1 MDNIIDK
8 LFQEIE
14 YQKNEFNNELTYYS
28 NNDWAYYFTL
38 HINDTEFKK
47 IKSFSD
53 FEQIEEYKKFKISF
67 DLLEQKGES
76 NKVEKNSSLIIL
88 LKCDSLV
95 VLEEYQQQILLLEE
109 DEYFLKKYV
118 VIYTEN
124 SIVELKNT
132 EEILP
137 LLKEKVNDKDKF
149 ETYAKNGFND
159 NLEEY
164 LLVLQLYI
172 KLPFLALSF
181 EEDTFRTLPSKISTV
196 LEASPEDV
204 YDKLTERSG
213 DILDIDFQSEDDNDK
228 IDEILKLLEND

>member
-53 FEQIEEYKKFKISF
+53 FEQIEEYKKFKTSF
-67 DLLEQKGES
+67 DLLEQQGES

-118 VIYTEN
+118 VIYTEK

-137 LLKEKVNDKDKF
+137 QLKEKVNDKDKF
-149 ETYAKNGFND
+149 ETYAKNGFNN

-172 KLPFLALSF
+172 KLPFLTLSF
-181 EEDTFRTLPSKISTV
+181 DGDAFQTLPSKISDV
-196 LEASPEDV
+196 LEESQEHV
-204 YDKLTERSG
+204 YNILTEKAE
-213 DILDIDFQSEDDNDK
+213 DFLKIDFQAENYEEK
-228 IDEILKLLEND
+228 IGEIIKLLEND